1 MLVIS
6 IIILVATFA
15 VPLFE
20 KVDVADSF
28 ENMLTTL
35 IDISG
40 RDEDKVFIVAL
51 LLNIEILLLIGSATK
66 LKTMCLFSSSFGFG
80 FLTYF
85 IILDNIFAGTGAFII
100 WIMFLC
106 ALIGS
111 FAMEY
116 KNRDT
121 SSYYS
126 PSEHIS
132 PTYVPPKA
140 ILPTK
145 LYCPKCYNS
154 IEPGKFECS
163 NCGTRLR

>member
-6 IIILVATFA
+6 IIILVATFT

-20 KVDVADSF
+20 RVDFSDSF
-28 ENMLTTL
+28 EKTLTTL
-35 IDISG
+35 INISG

-66 LKTMCLFSSSFGFG
+66 LKTMCLFSSSFGCG

-85 IILDNIFAGTGAFII
+85 IILDNKLAGTGTLII

-116 KNRDT
+116 KRRDT
-121 SSYYS
+121 SAYYT
-126 PSEHIS
+126 PSEHFS
-132 PTYVPPKA
+132 PTYVPVKGT
-140 ILPTK
+140 LPTK

-163 NCGTRLR
+163 NCGTRIK